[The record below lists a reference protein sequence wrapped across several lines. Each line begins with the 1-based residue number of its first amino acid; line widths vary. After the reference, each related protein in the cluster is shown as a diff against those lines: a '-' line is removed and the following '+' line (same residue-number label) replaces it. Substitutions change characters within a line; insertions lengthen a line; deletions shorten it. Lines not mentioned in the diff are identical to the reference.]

1 MLYSFPHLKHLQCD
15 NVEYF
20 PHGKMAMVNYGQG
33 RLFFEIAIEIDQ
45 TVFIV
50 SENKTG
56 VVDVIGMPRAFA
68 ERASHPNIS
77 PALVFTLGQAS
88 RPAA

>member
-1 MLYSFPHLKHLQCD
+1 MIMLNIFH
-15 NVEYF
+15 
-20 PHGKMAMVNYGQG
+20 MVKWL
-33 RLFFEIAIEIDQ
+33 RLIMVKENCFKIAIEIDQ

-68 ERASHPNIS
+68 ELASHPNIS
-77 PALVFTLGQAS
+77 LALVFTQGQAS
-88 RPAA
+88 RPSA